1 MANVTFK
8 DYSDIIM
15 RKLAG
20 SLGGAAKDVAE
31 VAVEAIQS
39 KMLYG
44 YGDYHGNPPHTEIV
58 DTGALFDSVSAEVAQ
73 VSQNAFTVQAGA
85 GTHYAKYVHEGTSKL
100 KGRPFITDGLTEAS
114 SEIESA
120 IAKALRQGMK

>member
-1 MANVTFK
+1 MAKVTFK
-8 DYSDIIM
+8 DHTDVVM

-20 SLGGAAKDVAE
+20 SLKSAADDVAD

-44 YGDYHGNPPHTEIV
+44 YNDYHGNPPHTEIV
-58 DTGALFDSVSAEVAQ
+58 DTGALFDSVSAEVSR
-73 VSQNAFTVQAGA
+73 VSGNAFTVQAGA
-85 GTHYAKYVHEGTSKL
+85 GTSYARYVHEGTSKL
-100 KGRPFITDGLTEAS
+100 KGRPFITDGLTDAS

-120 IAKALRQGMK
+120 IARALRQGMK